1 VLVENQRQGHLA
13 PSPRVVATYRL
24 PWPFNVGT
32 PQRGQGP
39 TGPAGGTVPEA
50 SGPSGLQ
57 HMAVDTPTPRARV
70 GAEPGFPTVEPL
82 IPPSPGSSSLSEGE
96 HQGVPFVPSSNA
108 QAPSTR
114 DPRAKE
120 VAGLKQRKR
129 DRVEAGLDD
138 GDSQNSTEGR
148 RVRRRHEQWNQIH
161 HPAPDIDYQDAP
173 ELVQYCEGSTSS
185 SPPLAPPPVPP
196 ENASSSSAPLD
207 AIKPLNQPIAPPR
220 TEEESAPT
228 LTEVNPESGSI
239 TGGATIWL
247 HGRGFPAPFPLF
259 ARFGSAVVPTVSS
272 LTAFVRLFLI
282 DFPRNSATR
291 TFFPVTCPPQPPR
304 ALSMLHYRRIQKQL
318 RRSMEPAS
326 RSFTMQ

>member
-1 VLVENQRQGHLA
+1 MLVENQRQGHLA

-70 GAEPGFPTVEPL
+70 GAEPGVPTMEPL
-82 IPPSPGSSSLSEGE
+82 IPSSPGSSSLSEGE
-96 HQGVPFVPSSNA
+96 HQGVPFAPSSNA

-120 VAGLKQRKR
+120 VAGPKQRKR

-138 GDSQNSTEGR
+138 GDSQNTTEGR
-148 RVRRRHEQWNQIH
+148 RVRRRHEQWNQDH
-161 HPAPDIDYQDAP
+161 HPAPDIDHQDAP
-173 ELVQYCEGSTSS
+173 EVVQHCEGSTSS
-185 SPPLAPPPVPP
+185 SPALAPPPERPQNV
-196 ENASSSSAPLD
+196 SSSSAPLD
-207 AIKPLNQPIAPPR
+207 AIKPL
-220 TEEESAPT
+220 
-228 LTEVNPESGSI
+228 VSGPI

-247 HGRGFPAPFPLF
+247 QGMDFPDLFPLF
-259 ARFGSAVVPTVSS
+259 ARFGTAVVPTVSS
-272 LTAFVRLFLI
+272 LNAFMRLFLI
-282 DFPRNSATR
+282 DFRRNSATP
-291 TFFPVTCPPQPPR
+291 TFFPVTCLPQPPQ
-304 ALSMLHYRRIQKQL
+304 ALSMSHYRSTHKRM
-318 RRSMEPAS
+318 RRRMEPVS
-326 RSFTMQ
+326 RSFTM